1 MCHRQARDTRVSW
14 FLFPLEPGTKRP
26 KFGFAWKELS
36 SNDPAQIEIWR
47 DQGYDLG
54 VDLGKSGLF
63 VFDPDSAEG
72 EAFFLGLSL
81 PETYTVQ
88 TTRGKHRYY
97 AGHGPSTTHRLSLG
111 LDTKGD
117 GGYAV
122 WEADDRDVIDGRIP
136 VPLPSHVVPMINV
149 RKDNKPA
156 ATDDQDAPFDVERA
170 TVYIKGLAPVREKV
184 DGVDDRTYKA
194 FATLKDLGISEDKA
208 VELMLEHYKCEPQDE
223 RYQAFLERKAYN
235 AYFYGQNQAGARAIG
250 TADPLQRFGSVAAV
264 GLVNADENPYRL
276 WDIEE
281 IEDEPPVSW
290 LVDNIIP
297 AETHG
302 VFYGPKKQGKTFV
315 VAHLVLPLAVAGK
328 NVLYYSGEGGKAF
341 VQKRLKAW
349 REAHTNYPTK
359 VPHFKLNKR
368 FPNIM
373 DADQVNRWM
382 DGLED
387 RGFNPDVMVIDTYA
401 RVMSRA
407 GLSENDPLDVGK
419 YVNFMEEF
427 KEQRDCTVI
436 TIAHSGKDLA
446 KKARGAT
453 TLLDAADFSYEVTAD
468 WPNKAIHV
476 RGEDMKDAEPVD
488 MFFEAVPRSD
498 SLILSGITESEYR
511 KLTHTQDLY
520 HASSIGLALANLG
533 ASSEE
538 HAVTAY
544 VLARALH
551 HPKFAE
557 PELETSATIDRI
569 ARKLAALGK
578 GRLEQYCH
586 GQKWWVPEDD

>member
-1 MCHRQARDTRVSW
+1 MSW
-14 FLFPLEPGTKRP
+14 KIFPITPGAKTPALEGDWRKHAT
-26 KFGFAWKELS
+26 S
-36 SNDPAQIEIWR
+36 DPHVIEGWR
-47 DQGYDLG
+47 AAGYDLA
-54 VDLGKSGLF
+54 VDCGASGLF
-63 VFDPDSAEG
+63 VIDIDGEEG
-72 EAFFLGLSL
+72 ERNFLEVAAAQC
-81 PETYTVQ
+81 PPTYSIRTP
-88 TTRGKHRYY
+88 RGGRHLYY
-97 AGHGPSTTHRLSLG
+97 AGVGPSSVGTKVSG
-111 LDTKGD
+111 LAAKIDTRGQ
-117 GGYAV
+117 GGYVV
-122 WEADDRDVIDGRIP
+122 WEGPGYELDEAAPAV
-136 VPLPSHVVPMINV
+136 VAPLPAWVLPALNQRVDH
-149 RKDNKPA
+149 KPA
-156 ATDDQDAPFDVERA
+156 ATSDQDTPWQLRQARA
-170 TVYIKGLAPVREKV
+170 YIQGLAPVV
-184 DGVDDRTYKA
+184 QGQGADATTYQLA
-194 FATLKDLGISEDKA
+194 ATLKDLGVSEDKA
-208 VELMLEHYKCEPQDE
+208 VELMLELYDCQPQDE
-223 RYQAFLERKAYN
+223 RYEAFIERKVNN
-235 AYFYGQNQAGARAIG
+235 AYHYGQNEAGAKAIS
-250 TADPLQRFGSVAAV
+250 ADPLQRFGSVAAV
-264 GLVNADENPYRL
+264 GLVDADENPYRL

-436 TIAHSGKDLA
+436 TIAHSGKDLT

-520 HASSIGLALANLG
+520 HASSIGLALAKLRAG
-533 ASSEE
+533 SEE

-544 VLARALH
+544 VLARMLH

-557 PELETSATIDRI
+557 PELETSATTDRI